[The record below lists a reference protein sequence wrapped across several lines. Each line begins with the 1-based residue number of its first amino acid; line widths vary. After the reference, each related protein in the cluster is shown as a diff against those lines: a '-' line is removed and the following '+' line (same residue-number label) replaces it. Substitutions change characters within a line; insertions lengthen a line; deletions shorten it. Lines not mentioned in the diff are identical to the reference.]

1 MVPGGLGL
9 DGTCAHPRIDH
20 RPCTR
25 CGLCVAV
32 CVPGVLT
39 LHEGRVR
46 VVHPER
52 CNACGACEEI
62 CPEGAIDCE
71 FEIVWGEGQEPA
83 APPTEASRH
92 PFGRGMRAS
101 RDSRDSHVDAGGSHP
116 TTVPLPKGKAME
128 VTVSDYPIY
137 LDNAAATRLDERVLE
152 AMTPYYLHAYAVA
165 TSQFGYSLGIDAR
178 DALDEARAQVAA
190 TLGAKPE
197 ELIFTSGDTE
207 SSNMALKGVAMAL
220 GARKGRHVI
229 TSAIEDFPV
238 LYSARTLEKQGFA
251 VTILPVD
258 GHGRVDPDD
267 LRRALRR
274 DTILVSIQAAN
285 QEIGTLQDIAA
296 IGAICREHDVLFHTD
311 ATHAFPRV
319 PLDVRRVP
327 VDLVTISAHLI
338 HGPRGIGGLYVR
350 QGTPI
355 AKWMDG
361 GFQEFNLRAGV
372 ENIPG
377 AVGFA
382 RAMELV
388 TPEETAWLRGMRD
401 HLLGELLR
409 VPDARLNGHPEFRLP
424 HNANVSFR
432 YVEGESILLHLD
444 MRGFAVS
451 TGSACFSRSL
461 EASHV
466 ILAIGGDHERAHG
479 SVRFTFGR
487 FNEEGDVDA
496 VVGAITD
503 VITSLRAISPLGK
516 E

>member
-1 MVPGGLGL
+1 MP
-9 DGTCAHPRIDH
+9 DR
-20 RPCTR
+20 R
-25 CGLCVAV
+25 
-32 CVPGVLT
+32 
-39 LHEGRVR
+39 
-46 VVHPER
+46 
-52 CNACGACEEI
+52 
-62 CPEGAIDCE
+62 
-71 FEIVWGEGQEPA
+71 
-83 APPTEASRH
+83 
-92 PFGRGMRAS
+92 
-101 RDSRDSHVDAGGSHP
+101 
-116 TTVPLPKGKAME
+116 
-128 VTVSDYPIY
+128 IY

-152 AMTPYYLHAYAVA
+152 AMMPYYFDAYAVA

-178 DALDEARAQVAA
+178 DALDGARARIAA
-190 TLGAKPE
+190 ALGAKPD

-207 SSNMALKGVAMAL
+207 SNNMAVKGVAMAL
-220 GARKGRHVI
+220 AAKKGRHLI
-229 TSAIEDFPV
+229 TSAVEDFPV
-238 LYSARTLEKQGFA
+238 LYSARALEKQGFT
-251 VTILPVD
+251 VTVLRVD
-258 GHGRVDPDD
+258 GYGRVDPDD
-267 LRRALRR
+267 LRRAFRR

-285 QEIGTLQDIAA
+285 QEIGTLQDLAT
-296 IGAICREHDVLFHTD
+296 IGAICREHDVLLHTD
-311 ATHAFPRV
+311 ATHAFARV
-319 PLDVRRVP
+319 PLDVQRVP

-350 QGTPI
+350 DGTPI

-382 RAMELV
+382 RAVELV
-388 TPEETAWLRGMRD
+388 TPQETARLREMRD
-401 HLLGELLR
+401 RLIGALLQ
-409 VPDARLNGHPEFRLP
+409 VPQARLNGHSDLRLP
-424 HNANVSFR
+424 HNVNVSFR

-487 FNEEGDVDA
+487 FNENGDVDA

-503 VITSLRAISPLGK
+503 VVTSLRAISPLGK